1 MRDDDDTQTYAND
14 SATSSSISTGLA
26 QGCSG
31 FDPVSTSRALVVI
44 PTERPRYD
52 FGLENAR
59 RYFIAQREFEG
70 ADTPIGHR
78 WSNLV
83 ELSQAIY
90 GSTDP
95 VQREHCMVSFAKNL
109 GDILD
114 LKLARPARTLPRSQL
129 LLAYST
135 NTFH

>member
-1 MRDDDDTQTYAND
+1 MSEYNELPESKGELVPLTQKGNFDD
-14 SATSSSISTGLA
+14 G
-26 QGCSG
+26 
-31 FDPVSTSRALVVI
+31 PHH
-44 PTERPRYD
+44 D

-95 VQREHCMVSFAKNL
+95 VQREHCMASFAKNL
-109 GDILD
+109 GEILD
-114 LKLARPARTLPRSQL
+114 LKLVREPRMLSREQL
-129 LLAYST
+129 LVAYST